1 MTIKALKDE
10 LDGIF
15 KRDISNL
22 AVNALHAN
30 KVEGLLFKYEKIVE
44 YYEWVLDTIQ
54 TKYKLTIAGG
64 TPEEAAKRMMTE
76 LARKANTSPEP
87 VHVSHIA
94 GKTLKIV
101 YLVKKDKMRSYFHTV
116 TDSKGREKPSGAMR
130 TKVQGAKVYGREIFG
145 VENLLK
151 TSQKGVLTAGIDGHH
166 GGITT
171 PSMSTGRRVLLPENY
186 TEKMGGTYA
195 KETDFHTTNAK
206 RTTKGMLKGKD
217 VVLNKLQGKRATV
230 DDLFAETDSQV
241 ADGMLSTVF
250 LTSLADWF
258 DVNLGWDKNPL
269 NKPLPSTS
277 RKSGIIEVNNLIF
290 VEFALGRG
298 SGTTAGAAYTDAMK
312 DWDAGKSNR
321 LNATIRKVL
330 DNIEIKIVERIM
342 KGTEKNAF
350 RLVAMK
356 GSPSFADK
364 IDVEGK
370 RLIVANLFGHKTTPN
385 MKYKVNKQIFNL
397 AAGTKLSKGKARTN
411 KKIKGI
417 GTKMRGNMSLPP
429 VKGRNKRATSRVQSR
444 AGSNPLA
451 LRNMLNEL
459 LPVAVAGNMTS
470 PALNYRT
477 GRFANSVRV
486 TNVTQGPR
494 GGNTMIEATYMT
506 NPYET
511 FAPGGDKYTQQRD
524 PERLIKRTLREIAT
538 GVVGKRFGVN
548 IR

>member
-1 MTIKALKDE
+1 MAVKTLKDE
-10 LDGIF
+10 LDKVF
-15 KRDISNL
+15 KEEISDL
-22 AVNALHAN
+22 AVNALHAE

-44 YYEWVLDTIQ
+44 YYEWVVDTIQ
-54 TKYKLTIAGG
+54 TKYGLTIGGG
-64 TPEEAAKRMMTE
+64 TPEDAAKRMMTE

-87 VHVSHIA
+87 IHVSHKE

-101 YLVKKDKMRSYFHTV
+101 YLVKDKMRSYFHTV
-116 TDSKGREKPSGAMR
+116 LDKKGREKPSGAMR
-130 TKVQGAKVYGREIFG
+130 TKVQKAKAYGREVFG
-145 VENLLK
+145 IENSLNTL
-151 TSQKGVLTAGIDGHH
+151 QKAELTGGLDGHH
-166 GGITT
+166 GGTT
-171 PSMSTGRRVLLPENY
+171 KPSMSTSRKILLPEDY
-186 TEKMGGTYA
+186 TGKMGGTWA
-195 KETDFHTTNAK
+195 KETDFHSKNAS
-206 RTTKGMLKGKD
+206 RTTKGMLKGRD
-217 VVLNKLQGKRATV
+217 IVLSELGGKRATV
-230 DDLFAETDSQV
+230 DDLFAETDTQV

-258 DVNLGWDKNPL
+258 DVNLGWDRNPL
-269 NKPLPSTS
+269 NKPISSTS
-277 RKSGIIEVNNLIF
+277 RKKEIIEVNNLIF
-290 VEFALGRG
+290 VEFALGKG
-298 SGTTAGAAYTDAMK
+298 SSTTAGAAYTDAMK

-321 LNATIRKVL
+321 LNVTINKIL

-342 KGTEKNAF
+342 AGTEKNAF

-356 GSPSFADK
+356 GSPSFLDK
-364 IDVEGK
+364 IDVEAK
-370 RLIVANLFGHKTTPN
+370 RLVVANLFGHKTTPN
-385 MKYKVNKQIFNL
+385 MKYKVNKQIFSL
-397 AAGTKLSKGKARTN
+397 AQGTKLSKGKVRTN
-411 KKIKGI
+411 KRIKGI

-429 VKGRNKRATSRVQSR
+429 IKGTNKKATSKVQAR

-486 TNVTQGPR
+486 TNITQGPR

-511 FAPGGDKYTQQRD
+511 FAPGGDKYTPQRN
-524 PERLIKRTLREIAT
+524 PEKLIGKTLREIAT
-538 GVVGKRFGVN
+538 GVVGKKFGVN